1 MDTGYLCPFFCRNL
15 GGRMETRIAIIG
27 IIIEDKNSAI
37 EVNGI
42 LHDYS
47 EYIVGRMGIPKV
59 KENINVISVII
70 DAPQDSIS
78 ALTGKLGMVKN
89 VSCKAVYSKI

>member
-1 MDTGYLCPFFCRNL
+1 
-15 GGRMETRIAIIG
+15 MEERIAIIG
-27 IIIEDKNSAI
+27 IIIEDKDSAQ
-37 EVNGI
+37 EVNSI

-70 DAPQDSIS
+70 DASQDSIS
-78 ALTGKLGMVKN
+78 ALTGKLGMVKD

>member
-1 MDTGYLCPFFCRNL
+1 
-15 GGRMETRIAIIG
+15 METRIAIIG

>member
-1 MDTGYLCPFFCRNL
+1 
-15 GGRMETRIAIIG
+15 METRIAIVG
-27 IIIEDKNSAI
+27 IIIEDKNSAG
-37 EVNGI
+37 EVNNI

-78 ALTGKLGMVKN
+78 ALTGKLGMIKS